1 MRYERVVGRKSA
13 TDTVTFAEF
22 QIIEQREMQS
32 QDPGIQ
38 NIGAVLKMTD
48 YILINDGSPE
58 ELFGKIEEVLG
69 SL

>member
-1 MRYERVVGRKSA
+1 
-13 TDTVTFAEF
+13 
-22 QIIEQREMQS
+22 MQS